1 MLSNRAK
8 LYIFERG
15 KYMGTV
21 YIISEFGKL
30 TKKDD
35 ALSFYNKDGT
45 ERKIFIH
52 RLDRLIILGSVEI
65 TSSALKLLMRHQIDT
80 VFLNK
85 NGKLNGKLEFQDG
98 KNVFLR
104 KRQYEILSD
113 QNKMVTLV
121 KAIVRGKIK
130 NQISFMQ
137 RIARKTNDF
146 KLEQTIQDAQRN
158 EKRLEDSNSIESI
171 RGYEGYGSKLFF
183 SVFKYNIIPEWAV
196 FNGRTMHPPKDVV
209 NAVMSFLYT
218 LLNYRI
224 DSFIVLE
231 GLDPYV
237 GYLHTLDYGKRAL
250 SFDLMEEYRTS
261 ICDTLT
267 CALFNLGIL
276 KFTDFQYKD
285 FTNNDD
291 DYPLEISEES
301 KLEIETTESIKGVL
315 LTEEGLKKTANA
327 FEEKMTTEIFYPPLG
342 KKISYQNV
350 IIEQIKH
357 YKRVIM
363 DQEAEYK
370 PFVIK

>member
-1 MLSNRAK
+1 
-8 LYIFERG
+8 
-15 KYMGTV
+15 MGTV
-21 YIISEFGKL
+21 YIISEYGKL
-30 TKKDD
+30 TKKED
-35 ALSFYNKDGT
+35 ALNFYGKDGT
-45 ERKIFIH
+45 ERKLFIH

-65 TSSALKLLMRHQIDT
+65 TASALKLLMRHQIDT

-104 KRQYEILSD
+104 KRQYELLNN
-113 QNKMVTLV
+113 QEKMVSIV
-121 KAIVRGKIK
+121 RAIVRGKIK

-137 RIARKTNDF
+137 RIARKNNDPT
-146 KLEQTIQDAQRN
+146 LERTITDAHRN
-158 EKRLEDSNSIESI
+158 EKRLEESNSIDSI

-218 LLNYRI
+218 LLNFRI

-237 GYLHTLDYGKRAL
+237 GYLHTIDYGKRAL

-267 CALFNLGIL
+267 CSLFNLGVL
-276 KFTDFQYKD
+276 KFTDFQYKE
-285 FTNNDD
+285 FTHSND
-291 DYPLEISEES
+291 DYPLDVSDES
-301 KLEIETTESIKGVL
+301 KLEIETSENIKGVL
-315 LTEEGLKKTANA
+315 LTEEGLKKVANA
-327 FEEKMTTEIFYPPLG
+327 FEEKMNTEIFYPPLG
-342 KKISYQNV
+342 KRLSYQNV
-350 IIEQIKH
+350 MIEQIRH
-357 YKRVIM
+357 YKRVLM
-363 DQEAEYK
+363 DQEADYK

>member
-1 MLSNRAK
+1 
-8 LYIFERG
+8 
-15 KYMGTV
+15 MGTV

-45 ERKIFIH
+45 ERKLFIH

-65 TSSALKLLMRHQIDT
+65 TASALKLLMRHQIDT

-85 NGKLNGKLEFQDG
+85 NGKLNGKLEFQEE

-113 QNKMVTLV
+113 QDKMVSLV

-130 NQISFMQ
+130 NQIAFMQ
-137 RIARKTNDF
+137 RINRKNND
-146 KLEQTIQDAQRN
+146 LRLQQTIDDAQRN
-158 EKRLEDSNSIESI
+158 ESRLEESNSIESI

-183 SVFKYNIIPEWAV
+183 SVFKYNIIPDWAV

-267 CALFNLGIL
+267 CSLFNLGVL
-276 KFTDFQYKD
+276 KYTDFQYKD

-291 DYPLEISEES
+291 YTLDVSDEAKPD
-301 KLEIETTESIKGVL
+301 IETTENIKGVL

-327 FEEKMTTEIFYPPLG
+327 FEEKIITEIFYPPLG
-342 KKISYQNV
+342 KRLSYQHV
-350 IIEQIKH
+350 IIEQIRH

-370 PFVIK
+370 PFVVK